1 MKKLI
6 LSLFILL
13 AIKGQGQDI
22 LRYNDFIQIVSD
34 YHPMVQRAKLL
45 LNRAEAQQMYTR
57 GQNDPELNSQW
68 NQKQFDGKNYFQ
80 VLDAQLRVPTI
91 FGVEFQGGYQ
101 WANGT
106 YLDESLTLPER
117 GQAYLAIQ
125 VPLLQGLWNN
135 ERFVQLKQAKLLV
148 NASKAE
154 LRSIINQV
162 LSEAALNYLEWS
174 YYVAQYQVLADA
186 ILRTEDQF
194 KIIKNSYEQ
203 GDLPAIDTLK
213 SFILLQD
220 YQIQQNDLVLYLQKM
235 RFQINNFL
243 WTKDSLPLQMAE
255 TTNPQNLKEI
265 FINTPDSNT
274 LQFFLG
280 ILDQHPDLQN
290 IQFQKDI
297 LDWERK
303 FKNTKLLPKLD
314 LKYNFLST
322 DQFQFFT
329 PYGFQSF
336 TENYKLGFKFQ
347 YPILIRKERADVI
360 LNQIKIKETNLKYQQ
375 KKYELENKYKSLFN
389 ELNILNKQSSQYNI
403 LTSNYATLAE
413 AEKLKFSLGESD
425 LLLVTTRDL
434 QLLEAQLKLLKN
446 SFKRS
451 ETLIKWLSSTAQ
463 FYQN

>member
-1 MKKLI
+1 
-6 LSLFILL
+6 
-13 AIKGQGQDI
+13 
-22 LRYNDFIQIVSD
+22 
-34 YHPMVQRAKLL
+34 
-45 LNRAEAQQMYTR
+45 
-57 GQNDPELNSQW
+57 
-68 NQKQFDGKNYFQ
+68 
-80 VLDAQLRVPTI
+80 
-91 FGVEFQGGYQ
+91 
-101 WANGT
+101 
-106 YLDESLTLPER
+106 
-117 GQAYLAIQ
+117 
-125 VPLLQGLWNN
+125 
-135 ERFVQLKQAKLLV
+135 
-148 NASKAE
+148 
-154 LRSIINQV
+154 V

-220 YQIQQNDLVLYLQKM
+220 YQIQQNDLILYLQKM
-235 RFQINNFL
+235 RYQINNFL
-243 WTKDSLPLQMAE
+243 WTKDSLPLQIAE
-255 TTNPQNLKEI
+255 TVNPQNLKEI

-347 YPILIRKERADVI
+347 YPILIRKERADII